1 MGMQNISPFINL
13 GWHTVPLKGELKRRD
28 DGSKTEPKFEKDW
41 KNKYKKKQNTIASKL
56 GGTLTGSVSNII
68 AIDCDNDV
76 AYELFRSLD
85 PEYDFV
91 FISKGKLD
99 KEGNTKTCGTFI
111 YEYSDVVPD
120 SFSINDGTLALDIY
134 SESGFVYLPTDA
146 NETKEAWSGKLPKLK
161 PLPQATRVL
170 LQQLKKTTSH
180 TPAVATLKQNVM
192 TANCLAPLVKQ
203 FVDNRKFLPGLFKIL
218 TPKDF
223 RDEPQYLQQGFLH
236 PENVPDGRGSE
247 YLSKVSAILGADIS
261 IDEELYNAAM
271 HDINEL
277 WPTSMDADRL
287 DNTIT
292 DPMVSGKAAVDGVP
306 IWQYDENW
314 SSYRLILH
322 TKRQSS
328 IELGF
333 DDRRNLYYCVDVAN
347 EQVKSFNRDSELLA
361 YITSVSVTMPK
372 KTEIKAALPTINV
385 STSPNRQ
392 FGFFADDDPTAR
404 TLNLFIRT
412 PELAIM
418 DDPETYAP
426 LYKRPS
432 TTLKFLET
440 LVPEDEMRD
449 YLLRFL
455 KRKLT
460 TFEYSPVMLYFLGVQ
475 GSGKDTI
482 VQILEKI
489 MGKVAR
495 PTTRE
500 FLEMFNGWLLDTYFV
515 QLDEY
520 GNQLTTM
527 RDKEEAFGK
536 LKAYT
541 GKQNVQIRQMR
552 TDGFTYAHNATFIS
566 TANSNPF
573 GMEDGDR
580 RIALFP
586 TPNVLIEADWVDDV
600 TEVHN
605 KIMEETKDFCYY
617 LATEVKPCSNSE
629 YMKPPVTESKHKL
642 IADSMFASHKLAYA
656 MKHGML
662 DYIKDLAITYN
673 CPAVT
678 KAINNQRIH
687 SDELEELY
695 EIMTDYKG
703 NMRSLNKAIRG
714 AGIEIKD
721 SSKQGQKSYYYNLE
735 CFKGGPFDAEEEK

>member
-1 MGMQNISPFINL
+1 MQNIKPFISL
-13 GWHTVPLKGELKRRD
+13 GWHTVPLRGDLVRLE
-28 DGSKTEPKFEKDW
+28 DGSKTQPKFEKEW
-41 KNKYKKKQNTIASKL
+41 KSKYKTKVNTVASKL
-56 GGTLTGSVSNII
+56 GGTLTGECSNII
-68 AIDCDNDV
+68 AIDCDNDL
-76 AYELFRSLD
+76 AYELFSSLD
-85 PEYDFV
+85 PEYQFV
-91 FISKGKLD
+91 FKSKGKLD
-99 KEGNTKTCGTFI
+99 KDGNEKDCGTLI
-111 YEYSDVVPD
+111 YLYNNDMAD
-120 SFSINDGTLALDIY
+120 NFSINDGTLALDVY
-134 SESGFVYLPTDA
+134 SNDGFVYLPTEA
-146 NETKEAWSGKLPKLK
+146 NETKVDWTGKLPKLK
-161 PLPQATRVL
+161 ELPRATLVL
-170 LQQLKKTTSH
+170 LQQLKKAQSIQP
-180 TPAVATLKQNVM
+180 PALSKLKQNVL

-203 FVDNRKFLPGLFKIL
+203 FIDNRKFLPGLFKII

-223 RDEPQYLQQGFLH
+223 RDTTQYTTQGFLH
-236 PENVPDGRGSE
+236 PENIPEGRGSE
-247 YLSKVSAILGADIS
+247 YLVKVSAILGADIS

-277 WPTSMDADRL
+277 WPTSMDSDRL

-292 DPMVSGKAAVDGVP
+292 DPMVSGKSSIDGLS

-333 DDRRNLYYCVDVAN
+333 DDRRNMYYCVDVSN
-347 EQVKSFNRDSELLA
+347 EQIKSFSRDNDLVA
-361 YITSVSVTMPK
+361 YVSSVSMTIPK
-372 KTEIKAALPTINV
+372 KNELKLALPTINV
-385 STSPNRQ
+385 TASPGRP
-392 FGFFADDDPTAR
+392 FGFYADDDPTAR
-404 TLNLFIRT
+404 TLNTFIRT
-412 PELAIM
+412 PELAILG
-418 DDPETYAP
+418 DPETYAE
-426 LYKRPS
+426 LYKKPT
-432 TTLKFLET
+432 TTLRFLET
-440 LVPEDEMRD
+440 LIPEEQMRL

-475 GSGKDTI
+475 GSGKDTV

-489 MGKVAR
+489 MGKMAR

-552 TDGFTYAHNATFIS
+552 TDGFTYSHNATFIS

-586 TPNVLIEADWVDDV
+586 TPNVLMEADWIDDM
-600 TEVHN
+600 TEVHD
-605 KIMEETKDFCYY
+605 KIMSETKDFCYY
-617 LATEVKPCSNSE
+617 LAVHVPSCANNE
-629 YMKPPVTESKHKL
+629 YMKPPVTESKHTL

-656 MKHGML
+656 MKHGMM
-662 DYIKDLAITYN
+662 DYLKDLAITYN
-673 CPAVT
+673 ADKLI
-678 KAINNQRIH
+678 KAIANKRIH
-687 SDELEELY
+687 SEELEELY
-695 EIMTDYKG
+695 EVMTDYKG

-721 SSKQGQKSYYYNLE
+721 SSSGGQKNYYYKLS
-735 CFKGGPFDAEEEK
+735 CFTGDVFDADED